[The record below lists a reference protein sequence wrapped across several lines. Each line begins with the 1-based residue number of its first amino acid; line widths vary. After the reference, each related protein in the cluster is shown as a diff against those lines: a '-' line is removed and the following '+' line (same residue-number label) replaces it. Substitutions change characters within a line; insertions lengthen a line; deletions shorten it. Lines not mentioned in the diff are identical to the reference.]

1 MFYDHLDC
9 SEVLLLKVI
18 FVVCHLKSK
27 TCQTFPKAQE
37 RLKNEFGRLKNF
49 IEDKATRFD
58 KPESKTIFFD
68 ENTNLMIA
76 LAVILQS
83 FLEMEVYEMIAD
95 VHSLFSFLSN
105 QQSPQVTYVV
115 LVEELQFAFFS
126 SNIQCL
132 GKQVM
137 HDLIFSTP
145 LRVMNNRKVTNE
157 NDADIPCNSQ
167 SKELTKSL
175 HIDDNFGKRKSRQIF
190 KTLAL
195 KTDNTQWKGS
205 GVECQISRGVD
216 ISALNEIKM
225 WSINAVEDNLPHL
238 ILCSHQSI
246 ELKTQYFIEREL
258 LASAESI
265 LSSIS
270 GDFPFCH
277 SCYRQLRMVQN
288 LRLNLRFSSR
298 QKTLVKEAKRL
309 PSKTK

>member
-1 MFYDHLDC
+1 
-9 SEVLLLKVI
+9 
-18 FVVCHLKSK
+18 
-27 TCQTFPKAQE
+27 
-37 RLKNEFGRLKNF
+37 
-49 IEDKATRFD
+49 
-58 KPESKTIFFD
+58 
-68 ENTNLMIA
+68 
-76 LAVILQS
+76 
-83 FLEMEVYEMIAD
+83 MIAD

-205 GVECQISRGVD
+205 RVECQISR
-216 ISALNEIKM
+216 EIL
-225 WSINAVEDNLPHL
+225 EHR
-238 ILCSHQSI
+238 I
-246 ELKTQYFIEREL
+246 ENTIFHRTGTPSFCGKHSFF
-258 LASAESI
+258 
-265 LSSIS
+265 
-270 GDFPFCH
+270 DFW
-277 SCYRQLRMVQN
+277 
-288 LRLNLRFSSR
+288 
-298 QKTLVKEAKRL
+298 
-309 PSKTK
+309 